1 MEQKSFPELVFTDRH
16 EARLK
21 NAGQNVYLCVTQG
34 DEGHRLTTKT
44 LQADSLSDPELVFS
58 LFYYT
63 DAEADETKMVL
74 PVHHS
79 TNVCLS
85 MDDDKTLKI
94 SSLRE
99 LPLLTNE
106 VVPVEDPERLTIAD
120 NRFFYLKTSGSL
132 VALEAMNG
140 LHRDQFLALTS
151 SNDVTIKDQSGGAV
165 YADNVLFS
173 LDDYS
178 VTKL

>member
-94 SSLRE
+94 SVRKHDPLTATNDISRSGPKSLC
-99 LPLLTNE
+99 
-106 VVPVEDPERLTIAD
+106 
-120 NRFFYLKTSGSL
+120 
-132 VALEAMNG
+132 LE
-140 LHRDQFLALTS
+140 LTS
-151 SNDVTIKDQSGGAV
+151 WMYVI
-165 YADNVLFS
+165 
-173 LDDYS
+173 
-178 VTKL
+178 